1 MGCRRGWFI
10 LLTFTLVFLIAS
22 CGVSGDKSPA
32 TTTGLSVYCTDM
44 GWCKSYALGVG
55 LTPTSFAKADKLYT
69 VDLYEKGNFRASTT
83 VSWNQLEL
91 NVQTHKWAEFPLT
104 KAEGDTYFMHD
115 MSNIFSVKVH

>member
-1 MGCRRGWFI
+1 MGCRRLWVI

-22 CGVSGDKSPA
+22 CGVAGNKSPA
-32 TTTGLSVYCTDM
+32 TTRGMSVFCNDN
-44 GWCKSYALGVG
+44 GWCKSHALGVS
-55 LTPTSFAKADKLYT
+55 LTPTSFAQADKLYT

-91 NVQTHKWAEFPLT
+91 NVQTDKSVEFPLT
-104 KAEGDTYFMHD
+104 KAEGDAYFMHD